1 MPLRRQILVS
11 ILVLCT
17 LISACE
23 PDVSIELQ
31 AQTPNLQVNATI
43 TSIEFDFD
51 DGKAAYRASATIT
64 NMTEEPQ
71 DYSNMWLWLE
81 SGKSLSARAY
91 LHSLASH
98 QIDTGPIEL
107 GPRESLNLE
116 LYWVFPSRELE
127 QPSHDAF
134 ELVLRPET
142 ESYVDDDPRIAVI
155 YYYGFE
161 IERITGIHEEE
172 IQELGCLFSAK
183 SDSIEN
189 ALVKVNASDANY
201 ERRDVRAKIEMH
213 GKPYFVDRAG
223 IVRQG
228 DDYFQLDKAWFVAS
242 IALVGPCE

>member
-1 MPLRRQILVS
+1 MRQKILVS
-11 ILVLCT
+11 VLVLCT

-51 DGKAAYRASATIT
+51 DGKAIYRALATIT
-64 NMTEEPQ
+64 NTTEKPQ

-98 QIDTGPIEL
+98 QIDTSPIEL
-107 GPRESLNLE
+107 GPKESLNLE

-127 QPSHDAF
+127 QPSDDAF
-134 ELVLRPET
+134 VLVLRPET
-142 ESYVDDDPRIAVI
+142 ESYADDDPRLAVI

-172 IQELGCLFSAK
+172 IEELGCTYSAD
-183 SDSIEN
+183 SDSIER
-189 ALVKVNASDANY
+189 ALTKLNLKNVNYD
-201 ERRDVRAKIEMH
+201 RRDVRAKIAMH
-213 GKPYFVDRAG
+213 GESFFVDRDG
-223 IVRQG
+223 IVRKG
-228 DDYFQLDKAWFVAS
+228 DNYFQLDKARFVAS
-242 IALVGPCE
+242 ITLVDSCE